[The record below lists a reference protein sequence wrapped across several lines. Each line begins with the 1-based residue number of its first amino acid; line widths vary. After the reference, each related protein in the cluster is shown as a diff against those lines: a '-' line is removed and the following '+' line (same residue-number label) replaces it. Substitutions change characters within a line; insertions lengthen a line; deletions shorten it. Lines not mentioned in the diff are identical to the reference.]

1 MFARGYC
8 AGVGVWVSCAVAHHE
23 ASMLACGGVGQAKLM
38 TQVCRGPVVGCLGDL
53 LLYFGRGEQKQKSAV
68 GQEKGGKKNFEAD
81 VQEGGWETGY
91 NDGIG
96 PKVRESRAV
105 SGCNGAEPESRRMIP
120 VDCGGR
126 GPGRVVMGWLKAPS
140 LSVCDRI
147 TELEPRMRPTG
158 PDLKETKR
166 DGWWAGRRRRRRDR
180 RRRMIQVRNTVQR

>member
-8 AGVGVWVSCAVAHHE
+8 AGVGGVGERAGAHHE
-23 ASMLACGGVGQAKLM
+23 ARCWRMERCRSSQVNDSSMPRS
-38 TQVCRGPVVGCLGDL
+38 CRGLPLGLASVLWEGRTETKVGSWA
-53 LLYFGRGEQKQKSAV
+53 GE
-68 GQEKGGKKNFEAD
+68 GGKKKFEAD

-166 DGWWAGRRRRRRDR
+166 DGWWAGRRRDR